1 MTISEIK
8 ETLTKFDSV
17 TFKLYSLTYIIEK
30 NMDGTYSIYPTSMPK
45 SKRYYRTLDE
55 LLTKYRIFGDNIIS
69 SEDRI
74 RKIEK

>member
-30 NMDGTYSIYPTSMPK
+30 NMDGTYSIYPTSMPS
-45 SKRYYRTLDE
+45 SKRYYRTLDD
-55 LLTKYRIFGDNIIS
+55 LLIKYRIFGDNIIS